1 MRFSH
6 VSIGGGITGV
16 ETIIST
22 FNNIKKKIKKN
33 RRIKKKKIVFTII
46 DRDPE
51 NIPGGV
57 AYGFKKSQFGYF
69 NNPIRLTPTDFTK
82 WLSKKENKKK
92 IIKYLNLYGGYTG
105 KEWIKKNTN
114 ILFSSKADNIN
125 ELYIPRAMANLWMEE
140 KLLWLISEIKKIN
153 KNNLIKFELKFLK
166 GEVVAIQKL
175 TNSYNKIVFKNNYY
189 ETLKYKII
197 KNSLKKINFKKDKI
211 GKGPVFSITQNIGLG
226 LPPPK
231 QLATVRAKKNKY
243 YIWDFYSQ
251 GSTSS
256 LINKI
261 LTLSKI
267 KKKIKI
273 YFVGFKA
280 GLLESLPELEKVIK
294 KKKIKIEII
303 CSSRDLTSIQEAK
316 LSLNKGKYIP
326 QILKKNKLSKINTA
340 KKLYLSITE
349 EFELSISLGFKKYDA
364 WTYILDQKILDKCIN
379 QFNSSEKRK
388 YFDLFFNKLR
398 NITRF
403 TYPETIIARERLLK
417 LNVLK
422 TRKEAVLKI
431 DFLRGKLIVLA
442 KNQEEKINKYKC
454 DIVVNVSGPLNVQT
468 LKSEIPL
475 IRNLKK
481 NGSKSLSGGFVV
493 NNFFK
498 INQTKNIYTPGVLA
512 RGFNPERKTIIKAI
526 LENSQKTGENIAK
539 ILFSI

>member
-22 FNNIKKKIKKN
+22 FKNIKKIKKS
-33 RRIKKKKIVFTII
+33 RRIKEKKIIFTII
-46 DRDPE
+46 DKDPE

-57 AYGFKKSQFGYF
+57 GYGFKKSQFGYF
-69 NNPIRLTPTDFTK
+69 NNPIRLTPNDFTK

-105 KEWIKKNTN
+105 KEWIKKNIN
-114 ILFSSKADNIN
+114 ILFFSKMENIN
-125 ELYIPRAMANLWMEE
+125 ELYIPRAIANLWMEE
-140 KLLWLISEIKKIN
+140 KLLWLISEINKMN
-153 KNNLIKFELKFLK
+153 KNNLIKFEFKFLK
-166 GEVVAIQKL
+166 GEVVAIQKF
-175 TNSYNKIVFKNNYY
+175 TNSYNKIVFKHNYY

-197 KNSLKKINFKKDKI
+197 NNSLKKINFEKDKI

-280 GLLESLPELEKVIK
+280 GLLESLPELERIIK

-303 CSSRDLTSIQEAK
+303 CSSRDLASIQEAK

-326 QILKKNKLSKINTA
+326 QVLKKNKLSKINTA
-340 KKLYLSITE
+340 KKLYLSIIE
-349 EFELSISLGFKKYDA
+349 EFELSISLGYKKYDA

-379 QFNSSEKRK
+379 QFNSLEKRK

-403 TYPETIIARERLLK
+403 TYPETIIARERLLN
-417 LNVLK
+417 LHILK
-422 TRKEAVLKI
+422 TRKEAVQKI
-431 DFLRGKLIVLA
+431 DFLKGKLIVLA
-442 KNQEEKINKYKC
+442 KNQEKKINKYEC
-454 DIVVNVSGPLNVQT
+454 DIVINVSGPLNVQT
-468 LKSEIPL
+468 LKNEIPL

-481 NGSKSLSGGFVV
+481 DGSKNLSGGFVV

-498 INQTKNIYTPGVLA
+498 INQTKNIYTPGILA

-526 LENSQKTGENIAK
+526 LENSQKAGESIAK
-539 ILFSI
+539 VLF

>member
-22 FNNIKKKIKKN
+22 FKNIKKKIKKS
-33 RRIKKKKIVFTII
+33 RRIKKKKIIFTII
-46 DRDPE
+46 DKDPE

-69 NNPIRLTPTDFTK
+69 NNPIRLTPNDFTK

-105 KEWIKKNTN
+105 KEWIKKNIN
-114 ILFSSKADNIN
+114 ILFSSKVENIN
-125 ELYIPRAMANLWMEE
+125 ELYIPRAIANLWMEE
-140 KLLWLISEIKKIN
+140 KLLWLISEINKMN

-166 GEVVAIQKL
+166 GEVVAIQKF
-175 TNSYNKIVFKNNYY
+175 TNSYNKIVFKHNYY

-197 KNSLKKINFKKDKI
+197 NNSLKKINFEKDKI

-280 GLLESLPELEKVIK
+280 GLLESLPELERIIK
-294 KKKIKIEII
+294 KK
-303 CSSRDLTSIQEAK
+303 
-316 LSLNKGKYIP
+316 N
-326 QILKKNKLSKINTA
+326 
-340 KKLYLSITE
+340 
-349 EFELSISLGFKKYDA
+349 
-364 WTYILDQKILDKCIN
+364 
-379 QFNSSEKRK
+379 
-388 YFDLFFNKLR
+388 
-398 NITRF
+398 
-403 TYPETIIARERLLK
+403 
-417 LNVLK
+417 
-422 TRKEAVLKI
+422 
-431 DFLRGKLIVLA
+431 
-442 KNQEEKINKYKC
+442 
-454 DIVVNVSGPLNVQT
+454 
-468 LKSEIPL
+468 
-475 IRNLKK
+475 
-481 NGSKSLSGGFVV
+481 
-493 NNFFK
+493 
-498 INQTKNIYTPGVLA
+498 
-512 RGFNPERKTIIKAI
+512 
-526 LENSQKTGENIAK
+526 
-539 ILFSI
+539 